1 MELLT
6 TKQEVSEYFNISIG
20 RSEKEFN
27 TFIYEAQ
34 EFYLKPLLSENLYNS
49 IVKYYSESWA
59 IAILEGCSYW
69 INESLFTHQGL
80 KSVLAQFSYAIY
92 LLKGNIRDTA
102 FGIEQKSNPNG
113 EPISYQE
120 RKDWYYR
127 HIQQANELFKDVE
140 KYINYRYKN
149 VPKYLKTKK
158 TNFKIR
164 VIK

>member
-27 TFIYEAQ
+27 AFIYEAQ
-34 EFYLKPLLSENLYNS
+34 EFYLKPLLSEHLYNEL
-49 IVKYYSESWA
+49 IQIPNKYDF
-59 IAILEGCSYW
+59 ILNKHLYW
-69 INESLFTHQGL
+69 LNNSTGLSHEGL
-80 KSVLAQFSYAIY
+80 KSVLAQFTYAIY
-92 LLKGNIRDTA
+92 ILKGNITDSS
-102 FGIEQKSNPNG
+102 FGIQQKTNPNS

-127 HIQQANELFKDVE
+127 HIQQANALFKDVE
-140 KYINYRYKN
+140 KYIYYRYKSN
-149 VPKYLKTKK
+149 PKYLKTKK
-158 TNFKIR
+158 TNFKIS